1 MTITPSE
8 PNTEPAATKPLSE
21 TGGAEEPA
29 PPLDAPGPEGPD
41 GPSSHRLRSFL
52 LRPDLALPLITLAL
66 FLYLSF
72 GNEFFFS
79 ERNLLNITQA
89 MALVGIAAAFAT
101 IVVISGG
108 IDLSPV
114 VIFIMAGLVCQWA
127 LGEGIPVVPTI
138 LLGIAAGGL
147 IGLLN
152 GLLVAVGNL
161 NPFIVTLG
169 TNFLFTGLAFV
180 ITDGQALIIDNE
192 AFKDIGTSDLIG
204 DVSTSTIVMA
214 AAFVIAFCMLRF
226 TRFGVHVFAIGG
238 DTNAA
243 RLSGVPVI
251 RVKTLV
257 YVIAGMAAGVA
268 GVLLAA
274 SSGSVAPFQG
284 AGQND
289 LLIILAAV
297 IIGGTALEGGR
308 GTVVGTLVGILL
320 LGIISNGLVLEDIS
334 SFWQPVVVGA
344 LLLIAII
351 LDEVRRRAA
360 LKVVID

>member
-1 MTITPSE
+1 MSTTPA
-8 PNTEPAATKPLSE
+8 TDDVQAATAKD
-21 TGGAEEPA
+21 EEGSAAPTA
-29 PPLDAPGPEGPD
+29 PPEDGGRRASRGPG
-41 GPSSHRLRSFL
+41 SRLRDL
-52 LRPDLALPLITLAL
+52 VLRPDFALPIVTLAL

-72 GNEFFFS
+72 ANEFFFS

-89 MALVGIAAAFAT
+89 VAIVGIAAAFAT
-101 IVVISGG
+101 IVVIGGG

-114 VIFIMAGLVCQWA
+114 VIFIMAGLVSYWA
-127 LGEGIPVVPTI
+127 LNRGMPVPVAI
-138 LLGIAAGGL
+138 LVAVAAGGA

-152 GLLVAVGNL
+152 GLLISIGNL

-180 ITDGQALIIDNE
+180 LTDGESLVI
-192 AFKDIGTSDLIG
+192 KDDGFRNIGTSDLVG
-204 DVSTSTIVMA
+204 DVSMTTVVMA
-214 AAFVIAFCMLRF
+214 ASFALVFFILRM
-226 TRFGVHVFAIGG
+226 TRFGIHVFAVGG
-238 DTNAA
+238 DPNAA
-243 RLSGVPVI
+243 RLSGVRVN

-257 YVIAGMAAGVA
+257 YVLAGLSSGVA
-268 GVLLAA
+268 GVMLAA
-274 SSGSVAPFQG
+274 SSGSIAPFQA

-320 LGIISNGLVLEDIS
+320 LGIISNGLVLEDVS
-334 SFWQPVVVGA
+334 SFWQPVVVGT
-344 LLLIAII
+344 LLLVAII

-360 LKVVID
+360 LKVA

>member
-1 MTITPSE
+1 MSTTRKTDNAAAERSSE
-8 PNTEPAATKPLSE
+8 TAGAELTASPAADESAPRKG
-21 TGGAEEPA
+21 TGTTG
-29 PPLDAPGPEGPD
+29 L
-41 GPSSHRLRSFL
+41 LRSFL

-66 FLYLSF
+66 FVYLSVA
-72 GNEFFFS
+72 NEFFFS
-79 ERNLLNITQA
+79 ERNLLNITSA
-89 MALVGIAAAFAT
+89 VALVGIAAAFAT
-101 IVVISGG
+101 IVLISGG

-114 VIFIMAGLVCQWA
+114 VTFIMAGLVCHWA
-127 LGEGIPVVPTI
+127 LARGIPVPFTI
-138 LLGIAAGGL
+138 LLGVATGGV
-147 IGLLN
+147 IGLFN

-169 TNFLFTGLAFV
+169 TNFLLTGLAFV
-180 ITDGQALIIDNE
+180 VTDGEAFVIDNE
-192 AFKDIGTSDLIG
+192 AFKDIGTQELIG

-214 AAFVIAFCMLRF
+214 AAFALAFCILRF
-226 TRFGVHVFAIGG
+226 TRFGVHVFAVGG
-238 DTNAA
+238 DANAA
-243 RLSGVPVI
+243 RLSGVPVT

-257 YVIAGMAAGVA
+257 YVIAGLAAAVA

-274 SSGSVAPFQG
+274 SSGSVAPFQS

-289 LLIILAAV
+289 LLVILAAV

-308 GTVVGTLVGILL
+308 GTVIGTLVGILL

-351 LDEVRRRAA
+351 VDEVRRRAA
-360 LKVVID
+360 LKVVSH

>member
-1 MTITPSE
+1 MSTTPRSD
-8 PNTEPAATKPLSE
+8 PPSDRSTEA
-21 TGGAEEPA
+21 GGAELTASPA
-29 PPLDAPGPEGPD
+29 VDETAPRAGARATG
-41 GPSSHRLRSFL
+41 RVKSFL

-66 FLYLSF
+66 FLYLTF
-72 GNEFFFS
+72 ANEFFFS
-79 ERNLLNITQA
+79 ERNLLNITSA

-101 IVVISGG
+101 IVLISGG

-114 VIFIMAGLVCQWA
+114 VTFIMAGLVCQWA
-127 LGEGIPVVPTI
+127 LARGIPVPITI
-138 LLGIAAGGL
+138 LLGVAAGGL
-147 IGLLN
+147 IGLFN
-152 GLLVAVGNL
+152 GLLIAIGNL

-180 ITDGQALIIDNE
+180 VTDGEALVIDNE
-192 AFKDIGTSDLIG
+192 GFKNIGTQDLIG

-214 AAFVIAFCMLRF
+214 AAFAVAFCILRF
-226 TRFGVHVFAIGG
+226 TRFGVHVFAVGG

-257 YVIAGMAAGVA
+257 YVIAGLAAGVA

-274 SSGSVAPFQG
+274 SSGSVAPFQS

-289 LLIILAAV
+289 LLVIIAAV

-308 GTVVGTLVGILL
+308 GTVIGTLVGILL
-320 LGIISNGLVLEDIS
+320 LGIIANGLVLEDIS

-360 LKVVID
+360 LKVVSR